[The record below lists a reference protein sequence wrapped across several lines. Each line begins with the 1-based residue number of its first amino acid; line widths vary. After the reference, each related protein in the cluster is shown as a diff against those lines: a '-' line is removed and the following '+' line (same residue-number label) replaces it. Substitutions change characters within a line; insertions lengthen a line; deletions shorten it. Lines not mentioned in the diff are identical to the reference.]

1 MSRMIK
7 SFGFA
12 VAGLR
17 YAFRTQPNFKFHVFA
32 LCVVALVGWY
42 YNLDRSEWLWIL
54 AAISMVLVAELLNTA
69 IEVLVDLVSPAYH
82 IKAGIV
88 KDTAAAAVLV
98 AAIIAAAIGLI
109 IFIPKIFYAA

>member
-1 MSRMIK
+1 MIK

-12 VAGLR
+12 LAGLR
-17 YAFRTQPNFKFHVFA
+17 YAFKTQANFRFHIIATLF
-32 LCVVALVGWY
+32 VAILGWY
-42 YNLDRSEWLWIL
+42 YNLDRPEWLWIL
-54 AAISMVLVAELLNTA
+54 AAVCLVLVAELLNTA

-98 AAIIAAAIGLI
+98 SAIIAAAIGLI
-109 IFIPKIFYAA
+109 IFLPKIFYAA

>member
-7 SFGFA
+7 SIGFA

-17 YAFRTQPNFKFHVFA
+17 YAFKTQPNFKFHIFA
-32 LCVVALVGWY
+32 LVMVAILGWY
-42 YNLDRSEWLWIL
+42 FNLNRLEWLWIL

-69 IEVLVDLVSPAYH
+69 IETLVDLVSPGYH
-82 IKAGIV
+82 VKAGIA

-98 AAIIAAAIGLI
+98 AEIIAAAIGLI
-109 IFIPKIFYAA
+109 IF

>member
-1 MSRMIK
+1 MIK

-17 YAFRTQPNFKFHVFA
+17 YAFKTQPNFKFHIFA
-32 LCVVALVGWY
+32 LLVVGILGWY
-42 YNLDRSEWLWIL
+42 LRLDRTEWLWIL

-69 IEVLVDLVSPAYH
+69 IETLVDLVSPAYH
-82 IKAGIV
+82 VKAGIV